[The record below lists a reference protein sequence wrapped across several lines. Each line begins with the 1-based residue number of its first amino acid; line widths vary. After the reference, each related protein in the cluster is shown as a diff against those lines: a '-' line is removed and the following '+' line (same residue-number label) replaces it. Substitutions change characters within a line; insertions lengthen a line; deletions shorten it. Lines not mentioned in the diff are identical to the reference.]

1 MKKVLSVFLAAL
13 MAVLCFAPAFAAG
26 GSHTVNFSLPGAG
39 IGAGAYSF
47 VKCSGDGFY
56 AEFEKTIVDDPMT
69 QGYVYYIEAED
80 RQGNP
85 ATEPN
90 GEYYLFDDILFD
102 DDKAKFDDTRYMPVC
117 YSAIETVE
125 DGDQVI
131 FRVITNEVYDVSS
144 VVVEVNGEK
153 LEPKPGGEYV
163 VTVTGD
169 ITIAVREDVLLRNHY
184 SIGLTSG
191 DGYSVKTLKNENNR
205 YVYYGD
211 SFQFR
216 VRVAKGYSATDM
228 KVKAVPT
235 GNELSEL
242 LGEDA
247 DMFITLLDKSA
258 PLVCL
263 GQDEEGCYLY
273 KLNSVTENMKIVVSG
288 VKEESKSGIL
298 AMLKRILRLILH
310 AFGVDTD
317 TIPFLSDIVGATYKV
332 TIDNQL
338 DPSIKCDI
346 SVSAN
351 TDTSGGVVTVMQNEG
366 IMFTLSTKNPE
377 HNVKVTV
384 DRSDVNPADMVPLT
398 WTAKFNR
405 YTAETTWTATYFVSS
420 ISEDI
425 AVHLVSEN

>member
-13 MAVLCFAPAFAAG
+13 MAVLCFVPAFAAG
-26 GSHTVNFSLPGAG
+26 GSHSVNFSLPGAG
-39 IGAGAYSF
+39 VGAGAYSF
-47 VKCSGDGFY
+47 VKCGGDGFY

-69 QGYVYYIEAED
+69 QGYVYYIEEED
-80 RQGNP
+80 RQGDP
-85 ATEPN
+85 ETETN
-90 GEYYLFDDILFD
+90 GEYYLFDDIIFD
-102 DDKAKFDDTRYMPVC
+102 DDKAMFDDTRYMPVC
-117 YSAIETVE
+117 YNAIETVE
-125 DGDQVI
+125 DGEQIV

-169 ITIAVREDVLLRNHY
+169 ITIGVRESVLLRNHY

-211 SFQFR
+211 PYKFR
-216 VRVAKGYSATDM
+216 VKVAKGYSATDM

-235 GNELSEL
+235 GNDLSEL

-247 DMFITLLDKSA
+247 DMFIGLLDKSD
-258 PLVCL
+258 PLICV
-263 GQDEEGCYLY
+263 GTDEDGCYLY
-273 KLNSVTENMKIVVSG
+273 ELDSVTENMKIVVSG
-288 VKEESKSGIL
+288 VQKESASGIL
-298 AMLKRILRLILH
+298 AILKRILRLILH
-310 AFGVDTD
+310 AFGIDTD
-317 TIPFLSDIVGATYKV
+317 TIPFLSDIVGATYEV
-332 TIDNQL
+332 TIDSQL

-346 SVSAN
+346 SVSAD

-366 IMFTLSTKNPE
+366 IMFTLTTKNPE
-377 HNVKVTV
+377 HDVTV
-384 DRSDVNPADMVPLT
+384 YVDRAGAKPVSLV
-398 WTAKFNR
+398 WTAQFNR

-420 ISEDI
+420 IAENMT
-425 AVHLVSEN
+425 VHIISAK